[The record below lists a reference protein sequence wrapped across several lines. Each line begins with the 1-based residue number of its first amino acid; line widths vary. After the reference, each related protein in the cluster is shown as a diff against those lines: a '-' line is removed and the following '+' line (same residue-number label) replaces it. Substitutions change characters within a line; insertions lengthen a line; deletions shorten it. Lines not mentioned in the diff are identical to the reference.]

1 MHIDGGCHCGAITY
15 EANVNPEKVIVCHCT
30 DCQKLSGTAFRTVVF
45 TEDEN
50 FDLKSGELKTYIK
63 IAESGNERIQ
73 AFCPNCGS
81 PIYSTSVGEAPKMLG
96 LRVGAINQ
104 RSELQPSKQVWC
116 RSAQA
121 WLGQIGD
128 MHKVEKQ

>member
-1 MHIDGGCHCGAITY
+1 MGVTAAPSLTKQTLIQKKWLFAI
-15 EANVNPEKVIVCHCT
+15 V
-30 DCQKLSGTAFRTVVF
+30 RTVKNYQARLSEHRF
-45 TEDEN
+45 FAEDEN

-81 PIYSTSVGEAPKMLG
+81 SIYSTSVGEAPKMLG

-104 RSELQPSKQVWC
+104 RSELKPSKQLWC

-128 MHKVEKQ
+128 IHTVEKQ

>member
-1 MHIDGGCHCGAITY
+1 MHVEGGCHCGTITY
-15 EANVNPEKVIVCHCT
+15 EATVNPEKVVVCHCT
-30 DCQKLSGTAFRTVVF
+30 DCQKLSGTAFRTSVF

-81 PIYSTSVGEAPKMLG
+81 SIYSTSVGGTPKMLG

-104 RSELQPSKQVWC
+104 RAELQPSKQNWC
-116 RSAQA
+116 RSAQT
-121 WLGQIGD
+121 WVDQISD
-128 MHKVEKQ
+128 IHKVEKQ

>member
-1 MHIDGGCHCGAITY
+1 MHIEGECHCGAITY
-15 EANVNPEKVIVCHCT
+15 EANINPEKVVVCHCT

-45 TEDEN
+45 TEDEK

-81 PIYSTSVGEAPKMLG
+81 PIYSTSVGEAPKCWVCVSVPLTNG
-96 LRVGAINQ
+96 PNCNRQNKFGAG
-104 RSELQPSKQVWC
+104 RPKFG
-116 RSAQA
+116 SA
-121 WLGQIGD
+121 
-128 MHKVEKQ
+128 

>member
-1 MHIDGGCHCGAITY
+1 MHIEGGCHCGAITY
-15 EANVNPEKVIVCHCT
+15 EANVNPEKVVICHCT
-30 DCQKLSGTAFRTVVF
+30 DCQKLSGTAFRTSVF

-63 IAESGNERIQ
+63 IAESGNQRIQ

-81 PIYSTSVGEAPKMLG
+81 PIYSTSVGDAPKMLG

-104 RSELQPSKQVWC
+104 RSELKPSKQVWY
-116 RSAQA
+116 RSAQG
-121 WLGQIGD
+121 WIGKMD
-128 MHKVEKQ
+128 NMHKVEQQ